1 MNDIEKKLEALKAD
15 FLGKLEALQKE
26 AEKQK
31 KQEEPK
37 SWKPAYEQDYFT
49 LSCDFKVCKYTNYE
63 ERFDEGVISA
73 GNCFP
78 AKERAEQVAEKMR
91 LLLRLEQLHD
101 MLCPD
106 YVPDYEDDDEVK
118 SHVYFDHSLDRYDI
132 SYSTRRENPCMV
144 AFDTKKNALKAAEIL
159 NKELE
164 ESGGAHVDPYHYE
177 INFLPEMIQPIT
189 FTSSD

>member
-1 MNDIEKKLEALKAD
+1 MNDIEKKLEALKAE
-15 FLGKLEALQKE
+15 FLEKLKELQKE
-26 AEKQK
+26 AEAQK
-31 KQEEPK
+31 EQEELK
-37 SWKPAYEQDYFT
+37 SWKPGAGEEYFFVNND
-49 LSCDFKVCKYTNYE
+49 LSICCFCNYN
-63 ERFDEGVISA
+63 DEVDNYNFEI
-73 GNCFP
+73 GNCFRTG
-78 AKERAEQVAEKMR
+78 ERADQVVEKMR

-164 ESGGAHVDPYHYE
+164 ESE
-177 INFLPEMIQPIT
+177 
-189 FTSSD
+189 

>member
-1 MNDIEKKLEALKAD
+1 MNDIEKKIEALKAE
-15 FLGKLEALQKE
+15 FLGKMEELQKE
-26 AEKQK
+26 AEMQK

-37 SWKPAYEQDYFT
+37 PWKPAYEQDYFT

-78 AKERAEQVAEKMR
+78 AKERAEQVAEKIR

-106 YVPDYEDDDEVK
+106 YVPDWEKEKDKFCLCYHHEGKQWSVESWLFFESQGFVW
-118 SHVYFDHSLDRYDI
+118 
-132 SYSTRRENPCMV
+132 
-144 AFDTKKNALKAAEIL
+144 FDTFENAEKAAEIL
-159 NKELE
+159 NKE
-164 ESGGAHVDPYHYE
+164 
-177 INFLPEMIQPIT
+177 MKK
-189 FTSSD
+189 SD

>member
-1 MNDIEKKLEALKAD
+1 MNDIKKKLEALKAE
-15 FLGKLEALQKE
+15 FLGKLEALEKE
-26 AEKQK
+26 AEMQK
-31 KQEEPK
+31 KQEELKP
-37 SWKPAYEQDYFT
+37 WKPKNGEDYFYI
-49 LSCDFKVCKYTNYE
+49 CIDFTIDSWENVDDDTDKRNF
-63 ERFDEGVISA
+63 RI

-78 AKERAEQVAEKMR
+78 TEERAERVAKKMR

-164 ESGGAHVDPYHYE
+164 ESE
-177 INFLPEMIQPIT
+177 
-189 FTSSD
+189 

>member
-1 MNDIEKKLEALKAD
+1 MNDIEKKLEALKAE
-15 FLGKLEALQKE
+15 FLGKLEELQNE
-26 AEKQK
+26 AEMQK
-31 KQEEPK
+31 KQEALKP
-37 SWKPAYEQDYFT
+37 WKPEVGEEYFFVNND
-49 LSCDFKVCKYTNYE
+49 LSICCFCNYN
-63 ERFDEGVISA
+63 DEVDNYNFEI
-73 GNCFP
+73 GNCFRTG
-78 AKERAEQVAEKMR
+78 ERADQVVEKMR
-91 LLLRLEQLHD
+91 FLLWLEQLHD

-164 ESGGAHVDPYHYE
+164 ESE
-177 INFLPEMIQPIT
+177 
-189 FTSSD
+189 